1 MKCEQDKASSVIR
14 LKHRGAIGRE
24 LLFGLV
30 AALACSLLWAI
41 ITHYSG
47 RDLVVGTIVIGI
59 LVGVAVALSAKA
71 RSIDN
76 GISAAGLTA
85 IAVLL
90 GKLIIVQWG
99 LTAGLAD
106 NPAINIQQPASVVDT
121 SQGEAV
127 ADATDQHDATT
138 ATANSSVPRI
148 HASQMQDIS
157 KIKSALTMND
167 LLWLAGA
174 VVVAFILGIATSKPR
189 QKTPA
194 TSAQNQAEEKPV
206 AEDTASS

>member
-1 MKCEQDKASSVIR
+1 MKCKQDKASSVIR

-30 AALACSLLWAI
+30 AALACCFLWAI

-47 RDLVVGTIVIGI
+47 RDLIVGTIGIGI
-59 LVGVAVALSAKA
+59 LVGIAVALSAKA

-106 NPAINIQQPASVVDT
+106 PAINIQQPAGVVDT
-121 SQGEAV
+121 SQGEEV
-127 ADATDQHDATT
+127 TDATDQHAT
-138 ATANSSVPRI
+138 ATATDSSSVPRI

-157 KIKSALTMND
+157 RIKSALTMND

-174 VVVAFILGIATSKPR
+174 VVVAFIVGIAASKPR

-194 TSAQNQAEEKPV
+194 TSAQNQAEEKP
-206 AEDTASS
+206 ATEDTATS